1 LTYINHITG
10 IGESIG
16 LLATKQERLFLPAKL
31 IIRGA
36 VIMPYVNIRITNE
49 GVTPEKKELLI
60 KGATQLLMDVLNKDP
75 NTTFVVVDEVD
86 TDNWGIAGETITAR
100 RKKGL

>member
-1 LTYINHITG
+1 
-10 IGESIG
+10 
-16 LLATKQERLFLPAKL
+16 
-31 IIRGA
+31 
-36 VIMPYVNIRITNE
+36 MPYVNIRITNE